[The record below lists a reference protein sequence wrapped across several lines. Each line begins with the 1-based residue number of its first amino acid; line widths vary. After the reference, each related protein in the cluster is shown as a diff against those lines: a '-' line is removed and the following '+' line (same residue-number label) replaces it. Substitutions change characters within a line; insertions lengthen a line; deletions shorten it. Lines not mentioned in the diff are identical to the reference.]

1 MPLLD
6 LLYISKWWIVF
17 FFLGISFLPLTSRI
31 FNSFIDRGY
40 IFSKVLGIVF
50 VSYSIYVLGTF
61 HLLKFTT
68 LNIFIVWFLCV
79 SISLFFVRKESFNFK
94 KNLKVFLFE
103 EIIFLIA
110 LVIWSYVRA
119 HQPDIHDLEKF
130 MDYGF
135 INSILRSEYFPPR
148 DMWLTPL
155 SINYYYFGHLFTAV
169 VTKISHIPAFITF
182 NLMIATIFAFTF
194 SISFSIGIN
203 LIQQIKKFSLK
214 KTFVLGFIFAYIVSL
229 SGNLQTIYSLFKNY
243 NGESP
248 VPFWNLALSIFT
260 FPNAYWYPNATRFI
274 YHTIHEFPSYS
285 FVVADLH
292 GHVLDIP
299 IVMTLIAFALIMF
312 LENKIK
318 IPLVILVSFFI
329 SIAYMTNA
337 WDGLIYI
344 GLFINILFILEFINT
359 KNKNFIKRFASS
371 LLKSIKWIP
380 IIGALF
386 FIFTFVFSRNFAPFA
401 SEIGLNCAPKLLLN
415 MKSFGPFV
423 FETGQCQHSPFW
435 QLGILYGFFVFMILG
450 FFVFIRNKKI
460 SRADIFVGVI
470 SIFSILLLIA
480 PEIIYLKDIYTGHF
494 RANTMFKLAY
504 QAFIM
509 LSFSSLYTFF
519 RVIFSLKS
527 DFKSRLSKISAVVF
541 LVIGLILIFIISIYP
556 YFAVPSG
563 YGDLKIYK
571 GLNGINYLKTIK
583 PSDHD
588 AIIWINQNIKGQPV
602 VLEAQGD
609 SYTDFARISANTGL
623 PTVLGWTVHE
633 WLWRGSYDVPSAR
646 FSDIQN
652 LYESPDK
659 NLTKQIINKY
669 NISYVYIGEMEKEK
683 YKISEEKFSYLGF
696 IIYARGTTR
705 IYKIR

>member
-1 MPLLD
+1 MPILD
-6 LLYISKWWIVF
+6 LLYISKWWLVF
-17 FFLGISFLPLTSRI
+17 FFLGITFLPLTSKI
-31 FNSFIDRGY
+31 FNSFIDKGY
-40 IFSKVLGIVF
+40 IFSKVIGLVL
-50 VSYSIYVLGTF
+50 VTYLIYALGTF

-68 LNIFIVWFLCV
+68 LNIFIVWFLCA
-79 SISLFFVRKESFNFK
+79 SISLFFLRKENFNFK
-94 KNLKVFLFE
+94 KYLKIFLFE
-103 EIIFLIA
+103 EIIFLATLIA
-110 LVIWSYVRA
+110 WSYVRA

-169 VTKISHIPAFITF
+169 LTKISQIPSFITF

-194 SISFSIGIN
+194 TLSFSIGIN
-203 LIQQIKKFSLK
+203 LIQQIKKISLK
-214 KTFVLGFIFAYIVSL
+214 KTFIFGFLFAYVVSL
-229 SGNLQTIYSLFKNY
+229 SGNLQTIFSLFKNY

-248 VPFWNLALSIFT
+248 VPFWELPLSIFT

-299 IVMTLIAFALIMF
+299 IVITLIAFALLMF
-312 LENKIK
+312 LQNKIK
-318 IPLVILVSFFI
+318 IPLLIFASFFI

-344 GLFINILFILEFINT
+344 GLFINILFVLEFINN
-359 KNKNFIKRFASS
+359 KNKSFLKRFINSF
-371 LLKSIKWIP
+371 LRSIRYIP
-380 IIGALF
+380 IIGSLF
-386 FIFTFVFSRNFAPFA
+386 FVFTFVFSMNFTPFA
-401 SEIGLNCAPKLLLN
+401 SEIGINCAPKLLLD
-415 MKSFGPFV
+415 MKSVGFFV

-435 QLGILYGFFVFMILG
+435 QLGILYGFFVFMLLG

-460 SRADIFVGVI
+460 IPADIFVGVI
-470 SIFSILLLIA
+470 SVFSILLLIA

-509 LSFSSLYTFF
+509 LSFSSIYILF
-519 RVIFSLKS
+519 RLLLSFKTN
-527 DFKSRLSKISAVVF
+527 FKSSFSKISV
-541 LVIGLILIFIISIYP
+541 LIFYLIGFILLFVVSIYP

-563 YGDLKIYK
+563 YGDLKTYK
-571 GLNGINYLKTIK
+571 GLNGTNYLKTLK
-583 PSDHD
+583 LGDHD

-602 VLEAQGD
+602 ILEAQGD

-623 PTVLGWTVHE
+623 PTILGWTVHE
-633 WLWRGSYDVPSAR
+633 WLWRGTYDIPSER
-646 FSDIQN
+646 FDDIRA
-652 LYESPDK
+652 LYETDEIYTAKRIIDK
-659 NLTKQIINKY
+659 YDIY
-669 NISYVYIGEMEKEK
+669 YVYIGEMEKEK
-683 YKISEEKFSYLGF
+683 YKLSEEKFSKLGF
-696 IIYARGTTR
+696 LIYARGTSR